1 MQSTEITMSY
11 NSGRRYLTI
20 PEYGRHVQQMID
32 FVVSIENRDDRNKA
46 ANHTLKIMR
55 QTFPHQKDM
64 DKLDEKLWVH
74 LHVMAQFQLDI
85 DGEFEVPA
93 PKQMKERPE
102 PMGYNQ
108 KDIKYGNYGR
118 MIPKFIEVA
127 KGVKDPEIKEAI
139 TLNIV
144 NMMKLTFMTWTDD
157 TINDGVILEQLK
169 VLSDGELSLQDESAI
184 SSNRELSPVKQQ
196 RNNNNFKRKNSKNY
210 KGKTQKKW
218 GRSK

>member
-32 FVVSIENRDDRNKA
+32 FVVNIEDREDRNKA
-46 ANHTLKIMR
+46 AKHTLNIMR
-55 QTFPHQKDM
+55 QSFPHQKDM

-74 LHVMAQFQLDI
+74 LHVMAQFKLDI
-85 DGEFEVPA
+85 DGEYDIPA
-93 PKQMKERPE
+93 PKQMEERPE
-102 PMGYNQ
+102 PMAYNQ
-108 KDIKYGNYGR
+108 KDVKFGNYGR

-127 KGVKDPEIKEAI
+127 KEVKDPEIREAI

-157 TINDGVILEQLK
+157 TINDSVILEQLK
-169 VLSDGELSLQDESAI
+169 EMSGGKLYLEDESAI
-184 SSNRELSPVKQQ
+184 SSNRELSPIKQ
-196 RNNNNFKRKNSKNY
+196 RNNNYKRNNKKNY
-210 KGKTQKKW
+210 KGKTNKKW